1 MSLKEVLARRE
12 QFLRENTQEKFDA
25 RVKAKAEELFPESW
39 RKEVADAVIA
49 SFMAQVSGF

>member
-25 RVKAKAEELFPESW
+25 RVKAKA
-39 RKEVADAVIA
+39 
-49 SFMAQVSGF
+49 